1 MKLVGLQRRKIYI
14 YIYGVKEVLPYYQ
27 TRVSWNTKR
36 VFLLHLDFPLPCVSG
51 TPQYS
56 SVHYIHRQKFS
67 VNLFISS
74 RRVQL
79 QEIKVHIKIQTHTLR
94 AVQGQ

>member
-1 MKLVGLQRRKIYI
+1 MINWGIVLKSLQVDARNHT
-14 YIYGVKEVLPYYQ
+14 KE
-27 TRVSWNTKR
+27 WNLWGYKEEEEKKKN
-36 VFLLHLDFPLPCVSG
+36 LDFPLPCVSG